1 MVGLWQ
7 PGFLTVDFPSI
18 HLAIAEAGTIEE
30 GPTPALE
37 YLQWWKKSA
46 KDTPDFLYS
55 EVS

>member
-7 PGFLTVDFPSI
+7 PGFPIVDFPSI

-46 KDTPDFLYS
+46 KDTPVFLYS